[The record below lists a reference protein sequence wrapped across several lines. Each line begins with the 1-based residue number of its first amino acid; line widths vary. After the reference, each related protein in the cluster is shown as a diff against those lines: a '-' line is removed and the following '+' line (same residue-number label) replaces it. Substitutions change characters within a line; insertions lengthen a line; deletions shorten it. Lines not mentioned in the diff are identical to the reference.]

1 VSCGLFVS
9 FFFQNSSIHVFGIQR
24 LRAMSA
30 SAWQAKSGQRLI
42 KEMMGIGCL
51 QGIRNVQ
58 QQARTPGHV
67 RLILFSRVAF

>member
-1 VSCGLFVS
+1 
-9 FFFQNSSIHVFGIQR
+9 
-24 LRAMSA
+24 MSA

-42 KEMMGIGCL
+42 KEMMGIECL